1 MLCILEASYFTAAMV
16 LTERQKKELNLA
28 ILEYLVTE
36 GAPYTRTV
44 NALKEE
50 AGITEVPD
58 LSRCIL
64 EKKWTSVVRLQRKVM
79 ELEAKLESAQ
89 SQSIVNGSLRPGSGI
104 QTGPLTPLKI
114 SC

>member
-1 MLCILEASYFTAAMV
+1 M
-16 LTERQKKELNLA
+16 
-28 ILEYLVTE
+28 TE
-36 GAPYTRTV
+36 GALYTRTV

-50 AGITEVPD
+50 AEITEAPD